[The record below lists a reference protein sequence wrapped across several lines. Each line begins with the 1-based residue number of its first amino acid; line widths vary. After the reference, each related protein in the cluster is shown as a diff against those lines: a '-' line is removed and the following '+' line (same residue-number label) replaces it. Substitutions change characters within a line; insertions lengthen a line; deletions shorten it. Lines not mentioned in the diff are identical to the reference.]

1 MGFLSG
7 SVLSVDKSIARIDLA
22 FGSSVSAGY
31 PEGFN
36 PIGNET
42 GARVGI
48 QFEKNGPH
56 VLRD

>member
-1 MGFLSG
+1 M
-7 SVLSVDKSIARIDLA
+7 ARIDMA
-22 FGSSVSAGY
+22 RSSSVPAGY

-36 PIGNET
+36 PIGKET

-48 QFEKNGPH
+48 EFETNGAH